1 MRIER
6 NIEAIKDE
14 LVLSVFALM
23 LWLMQFSRVV
33 NFRLRESRREFGQGL
48 WGVVIVQSGTT
59 LVPFDVHQFSGR
71 PSQQL

>member
-33 NFRLRESRREFGQGL
+33 NFRLREFGQGL

-59 LVPFDVHQFSGR
+59 LVPFDVH
-71 PSQQL
+71 